1 MIEDSLLP
9 FSFPAVGRKKITAAF
24 DGGRITSD
32 SGVMLLG
39 QAERRLGVA
48 DKLAAVI
55 ADPRNPLLITHSLG
69 SIFRTRILAIACG
82 YEDADDLDH
91 LRKDPA
97 FKLACG
103 RLPDTGDDL
112 CSQPTM
118 SRWENARALRE
129 IVKLSG
135 ILIDLY
141 CASYATP
148 PQAVTLDIDDTCDV
162 AHGHQQ
168 LSLFNA
174 HYDERCFLPIHVY
187 DTATG
192 RPVAIILRPG
202 KTPSGKEVRGHLR
215 RIVRRIRAHWPSTR
229 ITIRGDGHYG
239 RREVMD
245 WCEDNGLDYVFGLSG
260 NRILA
265 ATVEDKADDIRTRRA
280 ETDAGPARQAASN
293 LRSPPPVRRLH
304 CSEIWPAHCSRQAP
318 ERRGRDNVRT
328 PQSNQLSNS
337 NAFQSADRP
346 RENTH
351 CGIASAIRARIKPAM
366 RGGWVNRTG

>member
-32 SGVMLLG
+32 FGVMLLG
-39 QAERRLGVA
+39 QAERRLGLA

-69 SIFRTRILAIACG
+69 SIFRARILAIACG

-103 RLPDTGDDL
+103 RLPDTGTDL
-112 CSQPTM
+112 CSQPTV
-118 SRWENARALRE
+118 SRWENAPTLRE

-135 ILIDLY
+135 VLIDLY
-141 CASYATP
+141 CASYAAP

-162 AHGHQQ
+162 VHGHQQ

-215 RIVRRIRAHWPSTR
+215 RIVRCIRAHWPTTK

-239 RREVMD
+239 RSEVMD
-245 WCEDNGLDYVFGLSG
+245 CLKLLLS
-260 NRILA
+260 L
-265 ATVEDKADDIRTRRA
+265 
-280 ETDAGPARQAASN
+280 
-293 LRSPPPVRRLH
+293 
-304 CSEIWPAHCSRQAP
+304 
-318 ERRGRDNVRT
+318 
-328 PQSNQLSNS
+328 
-337 NAFQSADRP
+337 
-346 RENTH
+346 
-351 CGIASAIRARIKPAM
+351 
-366 RGGWVNRTG
+366 